1 VLSDINEDSS
11 QFGRDNSLEGDSLLA
26 KINPEI
32 HVIQKIYKVILQR
45 HEFVHST
52 KQPYTK
58 GKH

>member
-1 VLSDINEDSS
+1 MSHQIE
-11 QFGRDNSLEGDSLLA
+11 FGRDNSLGTDSLLA

-58 GKH
+58 GKL